1 MKDIQLTKLFA
12 AYDKLQDIHWDK
24 TLLSVY
30 GAGQLKRPKLFLLF
44 MNPTWRNVSCIPW
57 WKWIHAPRLWTKNI
71 RKLLAA
77 IWSISKT
84 TFEHIQKMRPNNRT
98 EQFSLEVYKEIAD
111 NNTYIS
117 NLAKCTQTD
126 ARPLPDGIFKEYLD
140 LICEEIDE
148 IKPQHIITFGNQVSS
163 ILLDKKVMVSEYT
176 KNDHELLTVK
186 NDSYNVYPT
195 FYPVGQ
201 GMKNMPKAI
210 QRIQDILHSM

>member
-24 TLLSVY
+24 TLRSVY
-30 GAGQLKRPKLFLLF
+30 GAGQLNRPTLFLLF

-140 LICEEIDE
+140 LPPHYRPGG
-148 IKPQHIITFGNQVSS
+148 IKFFFFMIIRISKIIFN
-163 ILLDKKVMVSEYT
+163 KKQSLQSP
-176 KNDHELLTVK
+176 DCPR
-186 NDSYNVYPT
+186 SYW
-195 FYPVGQ
+195 
-201 GMKNMPKAI
+201 
-210 QRIQDILHSM
+210 